1 VLIEIPWRLAY
12 SAEAQCEQE
21 LNMKLLSTIRPD
33 SLVGSGNA
41 GGALRLFFTTL
52 NPDDFHSTPPPI
64 MWQGGGKGAVDTYR
78 LPSNDVI
85 ALNLNL
91 VSDVPGRLYV
101 FGSIQVTTSGG
112 AGYGPAIG
120 QAASV
125 LFSPEQPVIGLL
137 RGHSSGTSGAV
148 HFDVGFE
155 LAVPWDGTSAD
166 CHGAWWARWR

>member
-1 VLIEIPWRLAY
+1 
-12 SAEAQCEQE
+12 
-21 LNMKLLSTIRPD
+21 MKLLSTIRPD
-33 SLVGSGNA
+33 SLIGSGNT
-41 GGALRLFFTTL
+41 GGDLRLFFTTL

-64 MWQGGGKGAVDTYR
+64 AWQGSGKGAVDTYA

-91 VSDVPGRLYV
+91 VSDIPGRLYV
-101 FGSIQVTTSGG
+101 FGSIQITTSGG

-125 LFSPEQPVIGLL
+125 LFNPGHPVIGLL
-137 RGHSSGTSGAV
+137 RGHSTAIGGGV

-155 LAVPWDGTSAD
+155 LTVPWDGTSAN
-166 CHGAWWARWR
+166 CHGAWWARWH

>member
-1 VLIEIPWRLAY
+1 
-12 SAEAQCEQE
+12 
-21 LNMKLLSTIRPD
+21 MKLLSTIRPD
-33 SLVGSGNA
+33 SLVGSGNT

-64 MWQGGGKGAVDTYR
+64 WWQGGGKGAVDTYR

-120 QAASV
+120 QSGSA
-125 LFSPEQPVIGLL
+125 LFNPEQPVIGLL
-137 RGHSSGTSGAV
+137 RGHSSATSGGV

-155 LAVPWDGTSAD
+155 LTVPWDGTSAN

>member
-1 VLIEIPWRLAY
+1 
-12 SAEAQCEQE
+12 
-21 LNMKLLSTIRPD
+21 MKLLSTIRPD

-41 GGALRLFFTTL
+41 GGSLRLFFTTL
-52 NPDDFHSTPPPI
+52 NPDDFHSTPSPI
-64 MWQGGGKGAVDTYR
+64 WWQGGGKGAVDTYR

-101 FGSIQVTTSGG
+101 FGSIQVTTSAG

-120 QAASV
+120 QSGSA
-125 LFSPEQPVIGLL
+125 LFNPEQPVIGLL
-137 RGHSSGTSGAV
+137 RGHSSVTSGGV

-155 LAVPWDGTSAD
+155 LIVPWDGTSAD
-166 CHGAWWARWR
+166 CHGAWWARWH